1 MVNPLL
7 SFQVYSGMFEVVGQ
21 LPVRTA
27 IEHGYVPQPAR
38 TGDVLVDK
46 SPGVCEDLVVT
57 LSEDGVVS
65 TVLLVCIQGQHLFCK
80 YTKKMPKKK
89 T

>member
-1 MVNPLL
+1 MVNLQP
-7 SFQVYSGMFEVVGQ
+7 SFQVYSGVFKIIGY
-21 LPVRTA
+21 LPIRTA

-38 TGDVLVDK
+38 TGDVLVDEN
-46 SPGVCEDLVVT
+46 PGVCEDLVVT
-57 LSEDGVVS
+57 LSQDGVVS